1 MAPERLRGHDDDPSS
16 DLWSLAMMLYVAVE
30 GHHPMHRSSTI
41 ATLAAIL
48 EEDVPPPRRADALG
62 PVLRSVLI
70 KDVASG
76 PTPSPST
83 DSSRKPPVPVW

>member
-1 MAPERLRGHDDDPSS
+1 
-16 DLWSLAMMLYVAVE
+16 MMLYVAVE